1 MFAKIVVI
9 IFISFI
15 VKYYSCYSYKLC
27 KITNKTVS
35 DVLVLSS
42 DQGSVVD
49 TSVSTLIA
57 RLSQERFVDSTLG
70 QMTRSI
76 CEHVLEL
83 VRLRHQQT
91 DVLKYFVSVERN
103 YLNITLSC
111 HLAVGTFCMKSK
123 IL

>member
-1 MFAKIVVI
+1 MFQ
-9 IFISFI
+9 
-15 VKYYSCYSYKLC
+15 
-27 KITNKTVS
+27 
-35 DVLVLSS
+35 SS
-42 DQGSVVD
+42 DSGSVVD

-76 CEHVLEL
+76 REHVLEL

-103 YLNITLSC
+103 YLNINLVMPLGC
-111 HLAVGTFCMKSK
+111 WH
-123 IL
+123 ILYEE